1 MITIQW
7 SKWSFFALIAL
18 QVAWFGWLYPPTFW
32 PKAMVLA
39 IMLIPLLTVA
49 IGVWKLNMR
58 TMVVAGFFLL
68 FYFSYAVSEAYAVPE
83 VRPMALAQIALI
95 TVYFVALL
103 SVRRAQKAAQKAQQQ
118 PPPQQPPQQS

>member
-7 SKWSFFALIAL
+7 CRWSFIALIAL

-32 PKAMVLA
+32 PKAMVLS
-39 IMLIPLLTVA
+39 IMLIPLLTVT
-49 IGVWKLNMR
+49 IGVWNLNMR

-68 FYFSYAVSEAYAVPE
+68 FYFSYAVSEAYAVPD
-83 VRPMALAQIALI
+83 VRPMALSQIGLI
-95 TVYFVALL
+95 TLYFVALL

-118 PPPQQPPQQS
+118 PPQQP